1 VIYASHA
8 FHRSV
13 AAQLARASCGRVG
26 DVGPAYDLTSRNVTK
41 LPDLH
46 AKLRA
51 ALESDV
57 ARMSPV
63 SGGDINAAWDVHLQ
77 DGRRVF
83 VKTNEHSPPR
93 MFEAESEGLEFL
105 RAGLDKQCSLI
116 VPEVIFVGPD
126 LLVLEFLQKV
136 ARADY
141 AEELGVGLA
150 MMHAASADE
159 FGASRPNFIGTLG
172 QRNEPRER
180 WADFFREMR
189 LEA

>member
-1 VIYASHA
+1 
-8 FHRSV
+8 
-13 AAQLARASCGRVG
+13 
-26 DVGPAYDLTSRNVTK
+26 
-41 LPDLH
+41 
-46 AKLRA
+46 
-51 ALESDV
+51 
-57 ARMSPV
+57 
-63 SGGDINAAWDVHLQ
+63 
-77 DGRRVF
+77 
-83 VKTNEHSPPR
+83 SPPR

-150 MMHAASADE
+150 KMHAASADE

-189 LEA
+189 LEAQLSLPGATRLIPPGCKRR